1 MGRLCHKM
9 VNTRC
14 AFLFAGQGSQYIG
27 MGEDLYESFPE
38 SKAIFD
44 KADKILGFSITNL
57 CFKGPQ
63 EELTQTA
70 NCQPAI
76 LTASIAAWEAFSS
89 VVSRKSYVVSYAAG
103 LSLGEY
109 SALVA
114 AQALSFE
121 DAVYLVRRRGEF
133 MEEEAG
139 KNPGKMLSIIGLDLV
154 TVKKICSQS
163 QTEIA
168 NINCPGQIVI
178 SGGREGIE
186 KAREVAG
193 ELGAKMAI
201 VLEVSGAFHSS
212 FMKDVT
218 FKLATELEKIKIN
231 TPSIPVVCNVTG
243 RQTLSPNEIKDNLIK
258 QVVSCVLWEDSM
270 KFILSRGITKFFE
283 FGPGKVLKGLMRRI
297 DANAEVINIE
307 KKEDILALLQGLS
320 PQGTV
325 PA

>member
-1 MGRLCHKM
+1 M

-76 LTASIAAWEAFSS
+76 LTASIAAFEAFQK
-89 VVSRKSYVVSYAAG
+89 VTKSPSHQVTSCAAG

-114 AQALSFE
+114 SQALSFE

-133 MEEEAG
+133 MEEEAL
-139 KNPGKMLSIIGLDLV
+139 KKPGKMLSIIGLDLV

-168 NINCPGQIVI
+168 NINCPGQIVV
-178 SGGREGIE
+178 SGGIKEIE
-186 KAREVAG
+186 QAKVTAKEH
-193 ELGAKMAI
+193 GAKMAI
-201 VLEVSGAFHSS
+201 ILEVSGAFHSS
-212 FMKDVT
+212 FMKEVT

-243 RQTLSPNEIKDNLIK
+243 RQTSLPVEIKDNLIK
-258 QVVSCVLWEDSM
+258 QVASCVLWEDSM
-270 KFILSRGITKFFE
+270 KFILSQGITKFYE
-283 FGPGKVLKGLMRRI
+283 FGPGSVLKGLMRRI
-297 DANAEVINIE
+297 EPNAQVINIC
-307 KKEDILALLQGLS
+307 KKEDILNFQVVGDR
-320 PQGTV
+320 
-325 PA
+325 